1 MKSRFANILLLI
13 GSTITCLVLLDGAF
27 RFYEGQVMTA
37 SYHPDGPVVN
47 LQGLNYNDS
56 SVPKARQDSEFR
68 ILSFGDSFCHAIVQ
82 FPASYNGVAQ
92 ALLSRPKRPVRIV
105 NFGEPSSSF
114 PQYIAAMANWRGQI
128 AHDALLVNIFLG
140 NDLSEAAR
148 GEVPDDGVINRVLGD
163 NFVDVQ
169 TGRKRMSH
177 VPRLFPLRMA
187 DYAYAHY
194 LCATEG
200 QFVLKDV
207 PPPYTHALGPLDDA
221 SFQRVAARHLEAC
234 DPQALG
240 LLKRGYEGVAALGR
254 YLAGEMARGVKVL
267 VMLSPAEVQVND
279 ALFDRVTA
287 RMNAI
292 PARFDRDLPNRL
304 AAQALETAA
313 PGIPVLDLLPV
324 LRRAMDA
331 GVNPYYPMETH
342 WNVEGNSV
350 AAQALAEWIEANWL
364 ADSPAP
370 QLAGGQ

>member
-1 MKSRFANILLLI
+1 M
-13 GSTITCLVLLDGAF
+13 D
-27 RFYEGQVMTA
+27 
-37 SYHPDGPVVN
+37 
-47 LQGLNYNDS
+47 LQALNYNDS
-56 SVPKARQDSEFR
+56 SIPKAKADTEFR

-92 ALLSRPKRPVRIV
+92 ALLSGPERPMRIV

-114 PQYIAAMANWRGQI
+114 PQYIAAMANWAGQI

-177 VPRLFPLRMA
+177 VPRLFALRMA
-187 DYAYAHY
+187 DYVYAHY

-207 PPPYTHALGPLDDA
+207 PPPYTHALGPLDEA
-221 SFQRVAARHLEAC
+221 AYQRVAARHLEAC
-234 DPQALG
+234 DPQALA
-240 LLKRGYEGVAALGR
+240 LLARGYEGVAALGR
-254 YLAGEMARGVKVL
+254 YLAGEMARGLRVL

-279 ALFDRVTA
+279 AVFERMAA
-287 RMNAI
+287 RMNAD

-304 AAQALETAA
+304 VAQALEAAA
-313 PGIPVLDLLPV
+313 PGIPVLDLTPV
-324 LRRAMDA
+324 LRQATKA
-331 GVNPYYPMETH
+331 GACLYYPMETH
-342 WNVEGNSV
+342 WNVEGNKV
-350 AAQALAEWIEANWL
+350 AGKALADWIKARWL
-364 ADSPAP
+364 VPHAVAEQRP
-370 QLAGGQ
+370 GQGAQ